1 MSAPLTPALRR
12 RPMLGA
18 LGALASLAGPGLLSA
33 PARAQST
40 FPQRPI
46 TLVVPFAAGGV
57 ADLTARVVGQAMGS
71 VLKQPVVV
79 DNRPGA
85 GGIVAT
91 SLVVQAAPDGH
102 TLLLM
107 SNASAVSVHLF
118 KKLPFD
124 VTRQLAP
131 ISTLGFFDLG
141 LAVPA
146 TSRFKTLA
154 DLLAYARAQPGR
166 LTLGSI
172 APGST
177 QHLAAELF
185 KSRAGIEATVVPYKG
200 SPALL
205 QALRAGEVDLG
216 FEILSPLLPQVQA
229 QALRLLAV
237 TGAQRFSGLPEVATV
252 KEQGVAQYEV
262 DSWNALAAP
271 AGTPPQA
278 LDRLNAAARDALAQ
292 PAVQSAL
299 LKLGVKPQAGTPAE
313 LSQLL
318 NSEIKHW
325 GEVVRRAGITP
336 E

>member
-1 MSAPLTPALRR
+1 MSPALRR
-12 RPMLGA
+12 RPVLGA
-18 LGALASLAGPGLLSA
+18 LGGLLSSA
-33 PARAQST
+33 WAAGPVRAQNA

-46 TLVVPFAAGGV
+46 TLMVPFAAGGV
-57 ADLTARVVGQAMGS
+57 ADLTARTVGQAMGAL
-71 VLKQPVVV
+71 LKQPVVI

-91 SLVVQAAPDGH
+91 GLVVQAVPDGH

-124 VTRQLAP
+124 VTRQLTP
-131 ISTLGFFDLG
+131 ISTLGFFDLA

-146 TSRFKTLA
+146 ASRFKSLA
-154 DLLAYARAQPGR
+154 ELLAYARAQPGR
-166 LTLGSI
+166 LTLGTI

-177 QHLAAELF
+177 QHLAAEWF
-185 KSRAGIEATVVPYKG
+185 KSSAGIDATVVPYKG

-205 QALRAGEVDLG
+205 QALRAGEVDVG

-237 TGAQRFSGLPEVATV
+237 TGPQRFSALPEVPTV
-252 KEQGVAQYEV
+252 KEQGLPQYEV

-271 AGTPPQA
+271 AGTPQST
-278 LDRLNAAARDALAQ
+278 LERLNWAAREALAQ
-292 PAVQSAL
+292 PTVQSTL

-313 LSQLL
+313 LGQLL